1 MRDKLLKQGADAA
14 QRAVR
19 HYLHKEFDQFF
30 IQAAVSFELL
40 GKARLATIH
49 PSLIID
55 KDFDSLLHACSAG
68 KHAKRPPWNLKSITA
83 TEVLRRCTQLHAD
96 LSTFGPRLTLLA
108 EYRNSTIHL
117 GEVPEIEFTQLLR
130 AYLGGSSTLITGLD
144 LNPKEVFG
152 EFTEMVSKQLDESL
166 AEVQRVVAEK
176 LARAK
181 DAFQQRYATLDAG
194 QLKALVSAIES
205 GYANFRLKYQDEL
218 VACPACGHLG
228 LANGDYDVDWEGE
241 YDEDGAPWNAYA
253 IVTLN
258 PSSFICNVCGL
269 NLDDASELKAA
280 GLPESINIENVDEAD
295 FYEEPDNS

>member
-19 HYLHKEFDQFF
+19 HYLNKEFDQFF

-68 KHAKRPPWNLKSITA
+68 KHAKRPPWNIKSITA

-117 GEVPEIEFTQLLR
+117 GEVPETEFTQLLR
-130 AYLGGSSTLITGLD
+130 AYLGGSSTLIMGLD

-176 LARAK
+176 FARAK

-194 QLKALVSAIES
+194 QLKALVSVIES

-218 VACPACGHLG
+218 VVCPACEHLG
-228 LANGDYDVDWEGE
+228 LANGDYGVDWEPD
-241 YDEDGAPWNAYA
+241 YDEDGIAANAYA

-269 NLDDASELKAA
+269 NLADASELKAA
-280 GLPESINIENVDEAD
+280 GLPEAINIENVDEAD
-295 FYEEPDNS
+295 FYEEPDYS